1 MFVFSQKIRAAEK
14 MNFDQLYNETL
25 NSALILNFEK
35 EK

>member
-1 MFVFSQKIRAAEK
+1 MFVFSQKIRATGK
-14 MNFDQLYNETL
+14 TNFSQLYNETI